1 MTVLLDT
8 HVLLWAL
15 SAPEKI
21 PERQRG
27 MLEDGANRVLYSAAS
42 VWEIAIKQARG
53 RLTFGFEAAAIALE
67 AQRVGFSELPVFAVA
82 AAGVANLPAHHRDP
96 FDRLLVAQA
105 LSEPA
110 RLLTADPALAPYTE
124 LVWLFTA

>member
-15 SAPEKI
+15 SAPERI
-21 PERQRG
+21 PERERG
-27 MLEDGANRVLYSAAS
+27 VLEDGANRVLYSAAS
-42 VWEIAIKQARG
+42 VWEIAIKQALG
-53 RLTFGFEAAAIALE
+53 RATFGFGAATIALE
-67 AQRVGFSELPVFAVA
+67 AQWVGFSELPVFVVA
-82 AAGVANLPAHHRDP
+82 AAGVAKLPAHHRDP

-110 RLLTADPALAPYTE
+110 RLLTADPALVPYTE
-124 LVWLFTA
+124 LVWLFPA

>member
-15 SAPEKI
+15 SAPERI
-21 PERQRG
+21 PERERAV
-27 MLEDGANRVLYSAAS
+27 LEDGANRVLYSAAS
-42 VWEIAIKQARG
+42 VWEIAIKQALG
-53 RLTFGFEAAAIALE
+53 RVRFDFDAAAIALE
-67 AQRVGFSELPVFAVA
+67 TQRVGFSELPVFAAATASVA
-82 AAGVANLPAHHRDP
+82 KLPAHHRDP

-110 RLLTADPALAPYTE
+110 RLLTADPALVPYTE
-124 LVWLFTA
+124 LVWLFPA

>member
-15 SAPEKI
+15 STPERI
-21 PERQRG
+21 PERERAV
-27 MLEDGANRVLYSAAS
+27 LEDGANRVLYSAAS
-42 VWEIAIKQARG
+42 VWEIAIKQALG
-53 RLTFGFEAAAIALE
+53 RVRFDFDAAVIALE
-67 AQRVGFSELPVFAVA
+67 AQRVGFSELPVFAAA
-82 AAGVANLPAHHRDP
+82 AAGVAKLPAHHRDP

-110 RLLTADPALAPYTE
+110 RLLTADPALVPYTE
-124 LVWLFTA
+124 LVWLFAA

>member
-15 SAPEKI
+15 SAPERI
-21 PERQRG
+21 PERERG
-27 MLEDGANRVLYSAAS
+27 VLEDGANRVLYSAAS
-42 VWEIAIKQARG
+42 VWEIAIKQGLG
-53 RLTFGFEAAAIALE
+53 RVRFDFDAAAIALE
-67 AQRVGFSELPVFAVA
+67 AQRVGFSELPVFAEA
-82 AAGVANLPAHHRDP
+82 AAGVAKLPAHHRDP

-110 RLLTADPALAPYTE
+110 RLLTADPALVPYTE
-124 LVWLFTA
+124 LVWLFPA